1 MARINKDK
9 YQDKISKRIREK
21 ERSRIQRL
29 ITPTAI
35 LVILFIIVFLVI
47 NSPTANEILKQ
58 RKEIELLEN
67 ELEQAKMINKELE
80 KKIERISSPEYI
92 EEEARRKFGLV
103 KENQTAYSVVN
114 ESLENEDESINEQ
127 AKFGISYQ
135 FWENF
140 AKSYWSLKH

>member
-1 MARINKDK
+1 LARINKDK

-80 KKIERISSPEYI
+80 KKIERINSPEYI

>member
-1 MARINKDK
+1 MARVNKDR
-9 YQDKISKRIREK
+9 YQEKISKRIREK

-29 ITPTAI
+29 ITPTVI

-47 NSPTANEILKQ
+47 NSPTSNEILRQ
-58 RKEIELLEN
+58 RKEIELVKN

-103 KENQTAYSVVN
+103 KENQTAYAVAN
-114 ESLENEDESINEQ
+114 EPQENEDESGNEQ

>member
-1 MARINKDK
+1 LARINKDK

>member
-1 MARINKDK
+1 MARINKDRYK
-9 YQDKISKRIREK
+9 EKISKRIREK
-21 ERSRIQRL
+21 ERSRIKRL
-29 ITPTAI
+29 ITPTVVLA
-35 LVILFIIVFLVI
+35 ILFIIVFLVI
-47 NSPTANEILKQ
+47 NTPTANEILKQ
-58 RKEIELLEN
+58 RKEMELLKN

-103 KENQTAYSVVN
+103 KEDQTAYAVVN
-114 ESLENEDESINEQ
+114 ESPENEDESGNEQ

-140 AKSYWSLKH
+140 TKSYWSLKH

>member
-1 MARINKDK
+1 LARINKDRYK
-9 YQDKISKRIREK
+9 EKISKRIREK
-21 ERSRIQRL
+21 ERSRIKRL
-29 ITPTAI
+29 ITPTVVLA
-35 LVILFIIVFLVI
+35 ILFIIVFLVI
-47 NSPTANEILKQ
+47 NTPTANEILKQ
-58 RKEIELLEN
+58 RKEMELLKN

-103 KENQTAYSVVN
+103 KEDQTAYAVVN
-114 ESLENEDESINEQ
+114 ESPENEDESGNEQ

-140 AKSYWSLKH
+140 TKSYWSLKH